1 MNHKLNRGKSSI
13 IIVVILLF
21 FILLRGGFALPVGAD
36 VTYISNSTISSN
48 PDNRTDQPGT
58 ITVII
63 LDAFQQDY
71 QWKAYVGN
79 VTGKLT
85 LDDSDGYTIYD
96 WTLSSINGEVYAS
109 RSNTIDWTNI
119 GCASQTVIAN
129 EETALGISSSDV
141 DSINNTFN
149 YTAHKSFQVGTVSI
163 SENSCRSIA
172 TYVNSNPQQPS
183 SSADF
188 QEVLLSDNTHLIYT
202 ALINPS
208 TQGFDNGLYD
218 FQMIVAENES
228 SSTGNTYYFWVELG

>member
-96 WTLSSINGEVYAS
+96 WTLSTISGEVYAS
-109 RSNTIDWTNI
+109 RSNSVSWANI
-119 GCASQTVIAN
+119 ECADSTVIAN
-129 EETALGISSSDV
+129 EESALGITSTDP
-141 DSINNTFN
+141 DSISNTFTGSSGN
-149 YTAHKSFQVGTVSI
+149 IIVGTKTVSGCPSI
-163 SENSCRSIA
+163 HTYNVSE
-172 TYVNSNPQQPS
+172 QPS
-183 SSADF
+183 DDYEEALLRDDSG
-188 QEVLLSDNTHLIYT
+188 VLVYYTEISDNAEGY
-202 ALINPS
+202 
-208 TQGFDNGLYD
+208 NGQNYD
-218 FQMIVAENES
+218 FQMIVAENE